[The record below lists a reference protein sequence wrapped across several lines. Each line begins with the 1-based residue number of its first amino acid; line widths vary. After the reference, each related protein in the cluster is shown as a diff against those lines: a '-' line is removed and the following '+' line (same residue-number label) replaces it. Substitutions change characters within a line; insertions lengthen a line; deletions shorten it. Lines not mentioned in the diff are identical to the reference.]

1 MARSTVDLPS
11 GVEIFRKSLR
21 IRFTWNGVR
30 RCETLPYPATPKG
43 IKAASQLRDQVTGL
57 IKLRLLDDTKYAE
70 LFPGS
75 TVLLDGIPTFHEY
88 AQLWL
93 DGRVITTGTRNNYK
107 GALNLYWIPP
117 LALIRLDQITTTL
130 LRRVIAATEWTSP
143 GVRRNALVK
152 LSTILESA
160 VTEELIKKNPAKMI
174 DRPKRARKE
183 INPFSLDE
191 ANRIIAHMY
200 QTTHWPSGIYAAF
213 FEFAFFTGLRLSEVA
228 ALRWD
233 AVDLVKRQ
241 AHVRRT
247 VALAVVEERTKTGK
261 DRYVLLNERALHA
274 LEYARQYAERRKKGV
289 GKIKET
295 PYVFPPSKNSEYI
308 KQTSDLHKQW
318 GPALKTLAMS
328 YRPPYNCRHTYAT
341 ICLMSNMN
349 PAFIAQQ
356 LGHSVQMLLT
366 TYARWL
372 NSSSDWAELEK
383 LQIGIKSVSGKND
396 QL

>member
-1 MARSTVDLPS
+1 MDLPD
-11 GVEIFRKSLR
+11 GVELFRKSLR

-30 RCETLPYPATPKG
+30 RSETLPYPTTQKG
-43 IKAASQLRDQVTGL
+43 IKAASQLRDQVDNL
-57 IKLRLLDDTKYAE
+57 IKLGLLDDAKYAE

-75 TVLLDGIPTFHEY
+75 PVSLGGVPTFHEY

-93 DGRVITTGTRNNYK
+93 DGRNITSGTRNNYK

-117 LALIRLDQITTTL
+117 LALVRIDLITTTL
-130 LRRVIAATEWTSP
+130 LRRIIAATEWTSP

-152 LSTILESA
+152 LSTILDAA
-160 VTEELIKKNPAKMI
+160 VAEELIKKNPAKMI
-174 DRPKRARKE
+174 DLPKRGRKE

-191 ANRIIAHMY
+191 ANRIIDHLY

-213 FEFAFFTGLRLSEVA
+213 FEFAFFTGLRLGEVA
-228 ALRWD
+228 ALRWE

-241 AHVRRT
+241 VHVCRT
-247 VALAVVEERTKTGK
+247 VALTAVEERTKTGK
-261 DRYVLLNERALHA
+261 DRFVLLNERALHA
-274 LEYARQYAERRKKGV
+274 LEFARQYAERRAKGIGRV
-289 GKIKET
+289 KTT

-318 GPALKTLAMS
+318 GPALKALAMP

-383 LQIGIKSVSGKND
+383 LQIGIKSVSGKKRPA
-396 QL
+396 LTH